1 MTKAFVTALA
11 LIAFLGAAPTKARA
25 QETAVRFPVTQV
37 GDTTFAFRLGEHV
50 WVRQG
55 MRGIVVDPRQQDVL
69 VARFRIMNVSGGQA
83 TALITGQ
90 TTAVSTNH
98 SVLLEVPSR
107 PWYRERT
114 LWLGGAIGVAL
125 GFLLGSL

>member
-1 MTKAFVTALA
+1 MTKALLSALA
-11 LIAFLGAAPTKARA
+11 FVAALSATPAIASA

-37 GDTTFAFRLGEHV
+37 GDTTFSFRVAEHV
-50 WVRQG
+50 WVKQG

-69 VARFRIMNVSGGQA
+69 VARFRITGVSNGQA
-83 TALITGQ
+83 IALITGQ
-90 TTAVSTNH
+90 TTSVSTSH
-98 SVLLEVPSR
+98 SVLLEVPSK

-114 LWLGGAIGVAL
+114 LWLGGAIGIAV